1 VTGDPDYPRVKIMI
15 RLGVK
20 RMSNYGHRGTG
31 GAFAAASTLLLLG
44 VAVFFGGPVG
54 VRAEEKSGAP
64 TRTAAPP
71 DVVQAMAGFDRA
83 YIPAL
88 SLSNQGALEKTRKAA
103 LLLMRAWAKLKADY
117 RGYSGDD
124 RWQTAFERVDEILAE
139 AMDRVEKPDLPG
151 FHEALEGVREIFT
164 GLRGEYSIGYYID
177 YLNLYHETMEKI
189 AGLGKVDSP
198 EKLGEDKIKAI
209 ASLAPEA
216 IRRWK
221 DLAGAPFDP
230 KAYQFDAAKTG
241 DLRNAVAAIG
251 ESVNRLE
258 TALQSRDRGAI
269 AAASQDLR
277 PPYVKTFLMFGDFS
291 GLR

>member
-1 VTGDPDYPRVKIMI
+1 
-15 RLGVK
+15 
-20 RMSNYGHRGTG
+20 MSNCGHGGTG
-31 GAFAAASTLLLLG
+31 RAFAAASTLILLG
-44 VAVFFGGPVG
+44 AVVFFGGPVG

-64 TRTAAPP
+64 SRTTATR
-71 DVVQAMAGFDRA
+71 DLVQAMAAFDRA

-88 SLSNQGALEKTRKAA
+88 ALSNQGALEKTRKAA

-124 RWQTAFERVDEILAE
+124 RWQTAFERVDEILVE
-139 AMDRVEKPDLPG
+139 AMDRAEKPDLPG

-189 AGLGKVDSP
+189 AGLGKVDSS

-216 IRRWK
+216 ISRWK

-241 DLRNAVAAIG
+241 DLRNAIAAIG

-258 TALQSRDRGAI
+258 TALQSRDGEAI
-269 AAASQDLR
+269 ASASQDLR

-291 GLR
+291 ELR